1 MCKEE
6 VRMLKIINKDRRRRS
21 FRMSIGLIEGY
32 SGSKL
37 HTLQEAEQIIMDWS
51 ALQLASE
58 KVYLPGRFDYNR
70 MLYAHHNK
78 AVAEETA
85 VYEGEVSPLY
95 NSKISDK
102 KVTAT
107 LIELATLL
115 AKKLKQTRIYLTY
128 RDKIFILEDSAKKM
142 NIK

>member
-1 MCKEE
+1 
-6 VRMLKIINKDRRRRS
+6 
-21 FRMSIGLIEGY
+21 MSIGLIEGY

-37 HTLQEAEQIIMDWS
+37 HTLQEAEQIVMDWLAS
-51 ALQLASE
+51 QLASG
-58 KVYLPGRFDYNR
+58 KTYLPGRFDYNR
-70 MLYAHHNK
+70 MLYAHHVK

-95 NSKISDK
+95 NSKVSDK

-128 RDKIFILEDSAKKM
+128 RDEIFILEDPAKKGEH
-142 NIK
+142 